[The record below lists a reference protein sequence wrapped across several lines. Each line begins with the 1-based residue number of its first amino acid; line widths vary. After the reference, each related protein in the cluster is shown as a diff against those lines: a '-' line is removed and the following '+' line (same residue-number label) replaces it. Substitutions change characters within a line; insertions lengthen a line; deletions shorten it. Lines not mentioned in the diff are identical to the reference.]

1 MLDDWLSPQYTPSP
15 PDNTMTEPTPE
26 GSQDLRAGE
35 ESSDTRPPLD
45 ATSAEDFRFCY
56 LGPQGTF
63 TPLHRDVY
71 CSYSWSANVL
81 GRKIW
86 WLFPPTQL
94 HGLVEEDEVAV
105 FDVRTLPDEGGG
117 IKVLQEVSH

>member
-1 MLDDWLSPQYTPSP
+1 
-15 PDNTMTEPTPE
+15 
-26 GSQDLRAGE
+26 
-35 ESSDTRPPLD
+35 
-45 ATSAEDFRFCY
+45 
-56 LGPQGTF
+56 
-63 TPLHRDVY
+63 LHRDVY

-94 HGLVEEDEVAV
+94 NGLVEDDEVAV

-117 IKVLQEVSH
+117 IKVLQEVSHYATLDVG